1 MAGSG
6 YTLVLAA
13 VAIMSAEAVSPPIT
27 VVPGR
32 PKSVSLEKS
41 ALFYLW
47 NEQLDY
53 QGALP
58 AERDTQPIGTLLSP
72 GFFHVVNLVPQD
84 APHPLYVNSYAELR
98 AALLRDH
105 MLQDTVDPNDSR
117 MKSTNGLTA
126 KTLTGKSV
134 VFKKDNT
141 DRITVNNIP
150 VENVETLSEGIVS
163 YTLDGVLFDY
173 VQQVDDAFH
182 EYLRNSSSRDAQ
194 A

>member
-6 YTLVLAA
+6 YTLVFAA
-13 VAIMSAEAVSPPIT
+13 VAVLCAEATLPPTT

-32 PKSVSLEKS
+32 PNSVTLEKS
-41 ALFYLW
+41 ALYYLW
-47 NEQLDY
+47 NEQMDY
-53 QGALP
+53 QGLQP
-58 AERDTQPIGTLLSP
+58 AERDTRPIGTLLSP

-84 APHPLYVNSYAELR
+84 APHPLYVNRYAELR
-98 AALLRDH
+98 AAFLRDH

-134 VFKKDNT
+134 VFKRDNRDT
-141 DRITVNNIP
+141 ITVNNVP
-150 VENVETLSEGIVS
+150 VESVETLSDGIVS

-173 VQQVDDAFH
+173 VQQVDDAFY
-182 EYLRNSSSRDAQ
+182 EYLRESPSWDAQ